1 MYHLLALMALAAGL
15 GLTVQVGM
23 NAALRQVF
31 GSPVLASLANF
42 LVGTA
47 ALVVF
52 VMLERAPLPGRGA
65 AASVPLWAWFGGLFG
80 AFYVVAATVVG
91 PRLGASMLLALTVLG
106 QLLAALA
113 VDHFGWL
120 GFPQQP
126 LSVARLAGAALLLAG
141 VLLISR

>member
-65 AASVPLWAWFGGLFG
+65 AGSVPLWAWFGGLFG

-91 PRLGASMLLALTVLG
+91 PRLGASMLLALTVPG

>member
-23 NAALRQVF
+23 NAALRQAF

-65 AASVPLWAWFGGLFG
+65 AGSVPLWAWFGGLFG

-126 LSVARLAGAALLLAG
+126 LSMARLAGAALLLAG

>member
-1 MYHLLALMALAAGL
+1 MHSVLAVLALAAGF

-23 NAALRQVF
+23 NAALRQAF
-31 GSPVLASLANF
+31 GSPSLATLANF

-47 ALVVF
+47 ALVVY
-52 VMLERAPLPGRGA
+52 VALERAPWPDRSA
-65 AASVPLWAWFGGLFG
+65 AASAPLWAWLGGLFG

-106 QLLAALA
+106 QLVAALA

-120 GFPQQP
+120 GFPQHP
-126 LSVARLAGAALLLAG
+126 LSVVRLAGAALLFAG
-141 VLLISR
+141 VLLIAR